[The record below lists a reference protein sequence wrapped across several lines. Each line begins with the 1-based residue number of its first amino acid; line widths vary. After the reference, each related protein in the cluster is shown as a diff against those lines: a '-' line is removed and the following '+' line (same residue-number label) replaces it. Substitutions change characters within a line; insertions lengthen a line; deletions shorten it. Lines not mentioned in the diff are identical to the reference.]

1 MNTRILN
8 TEIQNFIKNNLNSDI
23 TELLLKGFSF
33 EGIEAREII
42 KQIEAKKKCKNKLPT
57 WFNSE
62 NIYYPN
68 KLNIEQTSSE
78 ITAYYKSQLISGNSI
93 IDITGGFGVDS
104 YYFSKHFK
112 SVIHCEIDEE
122 LSQIVKHNY
131 KELNAFNINAQN
143 VDGIEYTRTTS
154 KSFDW
159 IFVDPSRRHDTKGK
173 VFFLKDCLPNI
184 PEHLG
189 MLFEHSNSIMI
200 KTSPLLDIS
209 IGIGELRNVKT
220 IHVVAVNNEVKELL
234 WVLENGFNKDIS
246 INTVNIKNN
255 EQENFNFKLID
266 EQNAEV
272 NYSLPLAYLYEPNSA
287 ILKAGAFK
295 SISKQFNISKLHQH
309 SHLYTSDEL
318 VDFSGRYFK
327 IIEVLPYNKKAIRKV
342 LGSKKANVTV
352 RNFPETV
359 NQIKNRFN
367 IQDGGDLYVFF
378 TINLDNERIVIITSK
393 A

>member
-1 MNTRILN
+1 LNTRILN
-8 TEIQNFIKNNLNSDI
+8 IEIQNFINDNLDSDI
-23 TELLLKGFSF
+23 THLLLKGVSF
-33 EGIEAREII
+33 EGIETREVIT
-42 KQIEAKKKCKNKLPT
+42 QIQTKKKCKNKLPT

-78 ITAYYKSQLISGNSI
+78 ITAQYKSKLISGNSI

-112 SVIHCEIDEE
+112 SVVHCEINEK

-131 KELNAFNINAQN
+131 KQLNAININTQN
-143 VDGIEYTRTTS
+143 VDGIENIRTTNNLL
-154 KSFDW
+154 DW
-159 IFVDPSRRHDTKGK
+159 IYADPSRRHETKRK

-184 PEHLG
+184 PEHLK

-209 IGIGELRNVKT
+209 IGIGELKFVKT
-220 IHVVAVNNEVKELL
+220 IHIIAVNNEVKELL
-234 WVLENGFNKDIS
+234 WVLEKNFNEDIS

-272 NYSLPLAYLYEPNSA
+272 KYSLPLTYLYEPNSA

-295 SISKQFNISKLHQH
+295 NISKQFNISKLHQH

-318 VDFSGRYFK
+318 VDFPGRTFSIDK
-327 IIEVLPYNKKAIRKV
+327 IIQYNKKNLKDLKSI
-342 LGSKKANVTV
+342 KANIST

-359 NQIKNRFN
+359 NTIKKKFN

-378 TINLDNERIVIITSK
+378 TINLDNEKIVIITSK